1 MADAGKEDQQYRL
14 DTKPEGGPLA
24 DSVEKT
30 RILQSLSPLNAFT
43 TGRVPP
49 WEGRSYLFTRLFR
62 GHTQGDKRDEG
73 VEIQGRVP
81 G

>member
-14 DTKPEGGPLA
+14 DSKAEGGPLG

-30 RILQSLSPLNAFT
+30 WILQSLSPLNAFT

-49 WEGRSYLFTRLFR
+49 WEGRSYFFARLFR